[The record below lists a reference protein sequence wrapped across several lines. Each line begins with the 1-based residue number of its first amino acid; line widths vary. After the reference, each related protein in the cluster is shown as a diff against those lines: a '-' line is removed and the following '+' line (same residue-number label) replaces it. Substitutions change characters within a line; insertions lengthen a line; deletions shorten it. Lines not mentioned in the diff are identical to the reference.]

1 MNFKEEN
8 KMAENDNVRT
18 QIIKGIGTNLNEAQ
32 ADLKSRIESLEKT
45 FGKKTIEGLKPETR
59 FGVGFYIGKK
69 SKDLDLVTAESYKDA
84 FLGAEKL
91 FDISPTRGVRMYV
104 EVEQTYLIPVAEEKK
119 AKVLG
124 RGSPAGGFS
133 PRSKGIYGSGFN
145 KY

>member
-1 MNFKEEN
+1 
-8 KMAENDNVRT
+8 MAENNDDVRT
-18 QIIKGIGTNLNEAQ
+18 QIIKGVGTGLDEAKANLQ
-32 ADLKSRIESLEKT
+32 GRIEGLEKV

-69 SKDLDLVTAESYKDA
+69 PKDLDMVTAESYDA
-84 FLGAEKL
+84 AVKGAQKL
-91 FDISPTRGVRMYV
+91 YEVSAMSGVKAYV
-104 EVEQTYLIPVAEEKK
+104 EIESTYLIPIAEEKK